1 MKNFDL
7 KKFITENKA
16 TFHSSLNEGYDEFK
30 RAEKGSKGVTAKDK
44 GEEEVYGAGVEKGE
58 EIEKKELKN
67 RRYYQDND
75 FDPDVDRLG
84 DDPMNKQYYDRTFK
98 ESKLRSKIREMILAE
113 MSLDIDNMEDAP
125 ESEVD
130 FLSELENMLDEKE
143 LNPKSKEKEED
154 TEAAEDVT
162 VDDTET
168 IDTETTAEVD
178 PNIEAIQDAL
188 TQAQAAAQKL
198 GDEKLLNQIGNTITF
213 FTRAHVVEKPGGAL
227 NESMF
232 PILKK
237 ILK

>member
-1 MKNFDL
+1 MKKFDL
-7 KKFITENKA
+7 KKMIAENKA
-16 TFHSSLNEGYDEFK
+16 TFFSSLNEGIHNNSQQPYNPEADEIDDDDLEAAAEYFDNMEEGK
-30 RAEKGSKGVTAKDK
+30 AAYEYEKGKKA
-44 GEEEVYGAGVEKGE
+44 GE
-58 EIEKKELKN
+58 EIEKKKMKMSELKA
-67 RRYYQDND
+67 
-75 FDPDVDRLG
+75 
-84 DDPMNKQYYDRTFK
+84 
-98 ESKLRSKIREMILAE
+98 KIKEMILAE
-113 MSLDIDNMEDAP
+113 MTLDVDTMEDAP

-143 LNPKSKEKEED
+143 LNPKAKEKEED

-178 PNIEAIQDAL
+178 PNIATIQDAL

-213 FTRAHVVEKPGGAL
+213 FTRTHVVEKPGGAL
-227 NESMF
+227 NESIF